1 MTENEELK
9 TEEPFEPR
17 IVGFLCNWCSYA
29 GADLAGTSRIQY
41 PPNVRVIRVMCS
53 GRVNPLFIAKC
64 FAEGAD
70 GVLVSGCHPGDCHY
84 LEGNYLARRR
94 FSLFKTLIEYLGL
107 EPGRFKM
114 SWVSASEGGRF
125 AEIVSN
131 MVEEVRALG
140 PIKRFNRDVDL
151 ETLGIVRPS
160 QEASIGKANA
170 INIKPG
176 GSEK

>member
-1 MTENEELK
+1 MPENEETINETK
-9 TEEPFEPR
+9 GSEFEPR

-70 GVLVSGCHPGDCHY
+70 GVLVSGCHIGDCHY

-94 FSLFKTLIEYLGL
+94 FVIMNSLLDYLGI
-107 EPGRFKM
+107 ETGRFRM

-125 AEIVSN
+125 AEVVSKI
-131 MVEEVRALG
+131 VEEIRELG
-140 PIKRFNRDVDL
+140 PIKRFNHGLTLDNLDILRPTLPPEMDL
-151 ETLGIVRPS
+151 DEKLS
-160 QEASIGKANA
+160 EEAV
-170 INIKPG
+170 
-176 GSEK
+176 